1 MCSTKIASAL
11 LCTYLCRVFQI
22 LSIIE
27 LIAAMVF
34 ESEEVTIMTTDFE
47 NPSHKLLDVNYIGEI
62 LVYI

>member
-1 MCSTKIASAL
+1 MA
-11 LCTYLCRVFQI
+11 
-22 LSIIE
+22 
-27 LIAAMVF
+27 F